1 MWLVSLKTVF
11 NVSRFKPA
19 LNWNRFLADFG
30 GINSSNSG
38 LDFLKWVY
46 HEVTVCWRKLKFT
59 TVFPKQ
65 SQIILY
71 YANQTQTSRPRTG
84 GLYRGVY
91 VHPNLPSLKKRY
103 FFQEVRYVCAERNMF
118 LVGRGFSRLIDEKE
132 NKWCLVK
139 H

>member
-11 NVSRFKPA
+11 DVSRFKPA

-30 GINSSNSG
+30 GSNSSNSG
-38 LDFLKWVY
+38 LDFQKWVY
-46 HEVTVCWRKLKFT
+46 HEVTVCWRKLKVT

-71 YANQTQTSRPRTG
+71 YANQTQTSSPRTG

-91 VHPNLPSLKKRY
+91 FHPNLPSLKKRY
-103 FFQEVRYVCAERNMF
+103 FSQEVCAVRNMF
-118 LVGRGFSRLIDEKE
+118 LVGREFSRLIKEKE
-132 NKWCLVK
+132 NKWFLVK
-139 H
+139 N